1 MRGLHRYSSS
11 VCEVSTDCGDNVFFI
26 CVFGLVLFTGFFF
39 WWSAFLG
46 TVGCYIVD
54 SAGFDD
60 QSIGENDGFLWVL
73 EISMK
78 YKNVLVASNQI

>member
-60 QSIGENDGFLWVL
+60 QSIGENFMSVRNLDEV
-73 EISMK
+73 
-78 YKNVLVASNQI
+78 